1 MTFFNT
7 IPPSRLAMPALVL
20 AAGVL
25 YCAVH
30 LLNGFLMKSIEI
42 SDHINFLYLPSFLR
56 LINVLVLGL
65 VWGTLGTALGG
76 LLLCFWSQDSLLMA
90 LCNVGVSASVAG
102 LAVLAMRIL
111 QQRPLSLTKLGDLLQ
126 LCLIYALLN
135 ALLHHLLWTTFD
147 PTQIVDSNQV
157 AYMVIGDLN
166 GAILGALVLRW
177 LTAHTQLVSLIR
189 QQAQS
194 EEH

>member
-1 MTFFNT
+1 MSPDNSNS
-7 IPPSRLAMPALVL
+7 SRFTMLALAVL
-20 AAGVL
+20 AGAL

-30 LLNGFLMKSIEI
+30 LLNGLFMKSLEI

-65 VWGTLGTALGG
+65 VWGTLGTAFGG
-76 LLLCFWSQDSLLMA
+76 ILLMYFWVNDSFIMA
-90 LCNVGVSASVAG
+90 LCNTVVSASGAA

-111 QQRPLSLTKLGDLLQ
+111 QQRHLSLTKLSDLLQ
-126 LCLIYALLN
+126 LALLYALLN

-147 PTQIVDSNQV
+147 PAQIVSPNQV

-166 GAILGALVLRW
+166 GAILGALALRW
-177 LTAHTQLVSLIR
+177 LATRTRLIDLIR
-189 QQAQS
+189 HRAHAD
-194 EEH
+194 EP

>member
-1 MTFFNT
+1 
-7 IPPSRLAMPALVL
+7 MPALVL
-20 AAGVL
+20 VAGVL

-30 LLNGFLMKSIEI
+30 LLNGFLMKSLEI

-65 VWGTLGTALGG
+65 VWGSLGTALGG
-76 LLLCFWSQDSLLMA
+76 LLLCFWTQDSFVIA

-102 LAVLAMRIL
+102 LAVLAMRVL
-111 QQRPLSLTKLGDLLQ
+111 QQRQLSLTKLSDLLQ
-126 LCLIYALLN
+126 LCLLYALLN

-147 PTQIVDSNQV
+147 PTQIVNPNQV

-166 GAILGALVLRW
+166 GAILGALALRW
-177 LTAHTQLVSLIR
+177 LATHTQLVNLIR
-189 QQAQS
+189 QRAQS
-194 EEH
+194 EGH